1 MDDFDAHKDFMDKYC
16 DYAMILLAVVLA
28 VYFGHLAWIWLWMTA

>member
-16 DYAMILLAVVLA
+16 DYAMILLVIVL
-28 VYFGHLAWIWLWMTA
+28 VLYFGYLLLGYF